1 VIIKQ
6 IYVLSYIHIVTDI
19 RNLST
24 VLISAWWMI
33 PRRFEYLAPATLG
46 QALGMLRKYRD
57 AKILSGGMSLIPMM
71 KLRLVSPQY
80 VIDINNIK
88 GLNYI
93 KAVGNTIRIG
103 ALTRHADIEHSPI
116 IKAKLPMLAEAAS
129 VIADQQ
135 VRNLGTFCGS
145 LAHADP
151 AADWPATV
159 LALDAEMVIRGA
171 GKRVV
176 KASKFFRGPFETV
189 LKPTEILTEVS
200 IPIPNGPKVGQA
212 YLKFERKAGDFA
224 TVGVASSIVLGKDNK
239 VSKIGIG
246 VTAVAPAPYKAV
258 EAEKILLGKEPTAE
272 LVEEAAKAA
281 AAMSDPSSDLRGSAE
296 YKREMTRVF
305 TRRSLKKALERAGIS
320 I

>member
-1 VIIKQ
+1 
-6 IYVLSYIHIVTDI
+6 
-19 RNLST
+19 
-24 VLISAWWMI
+24 MI
-33 PRRFEYLAPATLG
+33 PRKFEYLAPNTLA
-46 QALGMLRKYRD
+46 QALNMLRKYRD

-88 GLNYI
+88 GLSYI
-93 KAVGNTIRIG
+93 KMVGKTIRIG
-103 ALTRHADIEHSPI
+103 ALTRHADIEHSPLI
-116 IKAKLPMLAEAAS
+116 REKLPMLAEAAE

-151 AADWPATV
+151 AADWPANV
-159 LALDAEMVIRGA
+159 LALDADMVIQGA

-176 KASKFFRGPFETV
+176 KASKFFKGPFETA
-189 LKPTEILTEVS
+189 LKPTEILREVS
-200 IPIPNGPKVGQA
+200 IPIPDGPKVGQA

-224 TVGVASSIVLGKDNK
+224 TVGVASVLVLDKNNKIVRA
-239 VSKIGIG
+239 GIG

-258 EAEKILLGKEPTAE
+258 KAEQVLVGNVPSKE
-272 LVEEAAKAA
+272 LVEEAANAA
-281 AAMSDPSSDLRGSAE
+281 AEMSDPSSDLRGSAE
-296 YKREMTRVF
+296 YKREMTKVF
-305 TRRSLKKALERAGIS
+305 TRRSLKKALERAGVS